1 MVRYGQISTV
11 TSFHFDASGTCIW
24 FILSDNKWT
33 IFFIGYYTCTFEF
46 QTYDVTLTL
55 LLQGKEVSFVLEA
68 KIYGQLQVSAILSE
82 CESWILWSK
91 FLMFS
96 FDC

>member
-1 MVRYGQISTV
+1 MDKYLQLR
-11 TSFHFDASGTCIW
+11 H
-24 FILSDNKWT
+24 FILMHLARAYGLFCLIINGQF
-33 IFFIGYYTCTFEF
+33 FFIGYYTCTFMF